1 MRGTRRVGMT
11 SLTCRRAALLAL
23 CGAVAAPASQA
34 QTYPARVVRYVIPGG
49 AGAGTD
55 IIGRIIAAGLT
66 RVFGQQV
73 IVDNRP
79 GAGGN
84 IGAELAAKAPP
95 DGYTVLQIS
104 ITHAVNV
111 SLYRSLRYD
120 VVRDFAAVTQLAS
133 APAIIVVHPSLPA
146 KSVADLVKLAK
157 ARPGVINYASAG
169 TGTPTFLAAELFK
182 AIAGIDLVHVPYK
195 GGAEAQTSAIAGET
209 SVYFASFATALPFVR
224 QGRLRALAVTSVK
237 RVPQLAEYLTVAES
251 GYPDYQAGN
260 WYGLLVPARTPKETI
275 AAIHAAIVAVLG
287 NPGVQKQLSDQGF
300 ITVGDQPEEFGAFL
314 RFEIATLTKVVRNL
328 GLRAD

>member
-1 MRGTRRVGMT
+1 MT
-11 SLTCRRAALLAL
+11 TWTCRRAALLAL
-23 CGAVAAPASQA
+23 CWAAAFAATDGGAQA
-34 QTYPARVVRYVIPGG
+34 YPARVVRYVIPGG

-55 IIGRIIAAGLT
+55 IIGRIIASGLT
-66 RVFGQQV
+66 QVFHQQV

-84 IGAELAAKAPP
+84 IGPELAAKAPP
-95 DGYTVLQIS
+95 DGYTILQIS

-120 VVRDFAAVTQLAS
+120 IVRDFNAVTQLAS
-133 APAIIVVHPSLPA
+133 APAIIVIHPSLPA
-146 KSVADLVKLAK
+146 RSVADLVKLAK

-182 AIAGIDLVHVPYK
+182 AMAGIDLVHVPYK
-195 GGAEAQTSAIAGET
+195 GGAEAQTSTIAGET

-224 QGRLRALAVTSVK
+224 QGRLRALAVTSAK
-237 RVPQLAEYLTVAES
+237 RVPQLPEYPTVAES
-251 GYPDYQAGN
+251 GYRDYQAGN

-275 AAIHAAIVAVLG
+275 AAIRTATVAVLG
-287 NPGVQKQLSDQGF
+287 NAGVQRQLSDQGY
-300 ITVGDQPEEFGAFL
+300 ITVGDQPEEFAAFI
-314 RFEIATLTKVVRNL
+314 RAEIATLAKVIRSL
-328 GLRAD
+328 ALSAD